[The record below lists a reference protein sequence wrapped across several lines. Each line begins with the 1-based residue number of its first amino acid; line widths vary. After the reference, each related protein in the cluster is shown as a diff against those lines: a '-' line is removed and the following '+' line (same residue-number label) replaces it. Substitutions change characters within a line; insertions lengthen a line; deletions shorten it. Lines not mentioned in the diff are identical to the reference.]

1 MASRNAWFIRFTVT
15 RESYVLVP
23 SSSPL
28 TLADAD
34 ERTPQQEGPTPL
46 WQKWASGYTMRM
58 RNKNTL
64 EVCVSSLFLG
74 HAYTL
79 EVLHK

>member
-34 ERTPQQEGPTPL
+34 ERTPQQQGPTPKMGSEFTSH
-46 WQKWASGYTMRM
+46 WYTMRM
-58 RNKNTL
+58 RNQNRL
-64 EVCVSSLFLG
+64 EVRCVCVSVPG
-74 HAYTL
+74 ACIHT
-79 EVLHK
+79 

>member
-34 ERTPQQEGPTPL
+34 ERTPQQEGPTPFMGSEFT
-46 WQKWASGYTMRM
+46 SGTRM
-58 RNKNTL
+58 RNKNRA
-64 EVCVSSLFLG
+64 EVRCVCVSVPG
-74 HAYTL
+74 ACIHT
-79 EVLHK
+79 